1 MDKNWKRFERRVA
14 QRSGGRRISV
24 ADRETDLDVDHPYLG
39 IECKYRAKLSKYL
52 KDWYAQAKAGSKE
65 GQIPVVA
72 IGEKNNSRIY
82 ALLDFDDLIT
92 LLVHAVEEAN

>member
-1 MDKNWKRFERRVA
+1 MNWKNFERRVA
-14 QRSGGRRISV
+14 KRSGGTRISV
-24 ADRETDLDVDHPYLG
+24 SDRLTELDVDHPYLG
-39 IECKYRAKLSKYL
+39 IECKYRQKLSQYL
-52 KDWYAQAKAGSKE
+52 KDWYAQADAGSKE

>member
-1 MDKNWKRFERRVA
+1 MNENWKNFERRVA
-14 QRSGGRRISV
+14 KRSGGKRVSV
-24 ADRETDLDVDHPYLG
+24 SDEKTALDVDHPYLE